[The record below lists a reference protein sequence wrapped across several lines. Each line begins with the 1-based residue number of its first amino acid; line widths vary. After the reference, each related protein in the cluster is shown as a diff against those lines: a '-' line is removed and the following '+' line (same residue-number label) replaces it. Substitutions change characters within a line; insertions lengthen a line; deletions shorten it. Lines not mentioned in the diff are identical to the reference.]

1 MNDFITW
8 AILGTYA
15 TFVTMVYMVVEFTKE
30 LPYIV
35 KIHTKYYSAIVA
47 FLLMLAVVLHDGT
60 FTYWDIVLY
69 ALTSISVSLGA
80 NGLSDFTGGKDE

>member
-15 TFVTMVYMVVEFTKE
+15 TFVTIVFMVVEVTKE

-35 KIHTKYYSAIVA
+35 KIRTKYYSAIVA
-47 FLLMLAVVLHDGT
+47 FLLTLAVVLHDGT

-69 ALTSISVSLGA
+69 ALTSLSVSLGA

>member
-8 AILGTYA
+8 EMFATYT
-15 TFVTMVYMVVEFTKE
+15 TFVGLVYLVVEFTKE

-47 FLLMLAVVLHDGT
+47 FLLMLAVVLHDGS
-60 FTYWDIVLY
+60 FAYWDIVLY
-69 ALTSISVSLGA
+69 ILTAMSVSLGA
-80 NGLSDFTGGKDE
+80 NGLSDFTGGKNE